1 MPGRLR
7 LNRRTFLLSLGGLIA
22 ATAATGS
29 YARWIEPRR
38 LKISR
43 HTVPTRT
50 PSARQPIKLL
60 HLTDLHVTD
69 TASLE
74 HLARAIDTG
83 LALAPDLACITGDFV
98 TRREH
103 IVTGYV
109 DILRRLSSRVPTFAT
124 LGNHD
129 GGIWSANYGGD
140 SSSQAVRQLLSD
152 SRIPCIHNS
161 TTAISIHGRP
171 LVLTGLGDLWNGE
184 CRPAQAFPAAS
195 SPSDAI
201 RVVLSHNPDS
211 KSRLLARDW
220 DLLLSGHT
228 HGGQI
233 GLPFLARRFAPV
245 ADKRFL
251 HGLHRWENRWLH
263 VGQGVG
269 CLHGIRFA
277 CPPEIALLTLA

>member
-1 MPGRLR
+1 MPGPFR
-7 LNRRTFLLSLGGLIA
+7 LNRRTFLLSLGGLAA
-22 ATAATGS
+22 ATAATGT

-43 HTVPTRT
+43 HTVPPRT
-50 PSARQPIKLL
+50 PSDHPPIKLL
-60 HLTDLHVTD
+60 HLTDLHVID

-74 HLARAIDTG
+74 HLARALEFG
-83 LALAPDLACITGDFV
+83 LLLKPDLVCLTGDFV

-129 GGIWSANYGGD
+129 GGIWSGHYGGD
-140 SSSQAVRQLLSD
+140 SNSHAVRLLLRE

-161 TTAISIHGRP
+161 TTAISIHGRQ
-171 LVLTGLGDLWNGE
+171 LQLTGLGDLWNGE
-184 CRPAQAFPAAS
+184 CLPARAFPASTA
-195 SPSDAI
+195 AAEATRI
-201 RVVLSHNPDS
+201 VLSHNPDS
-211 KSRLLARDW
+211 KSRLLAHDW

-263 VGQGVG
+263 VGQGIG